1 MREEEWAERLAETGE
16 INRME
21 KERMDRVI
29 REWVKQEVNRGAKR
43 EAIKMMFKGIKESE
57 WMEVMSGKISGD
69 AKIEKTSD
77 GYQLKLKSSNN

>member
-57 WMEVMSGKISGD
+57 WMEVMSRKISGD

-77 GYQLKLKSSNN
+77 GYQLKLKCSNN

>member
-1 MREEEWAERLAETGE
+1 LREEEWAERLAETGE